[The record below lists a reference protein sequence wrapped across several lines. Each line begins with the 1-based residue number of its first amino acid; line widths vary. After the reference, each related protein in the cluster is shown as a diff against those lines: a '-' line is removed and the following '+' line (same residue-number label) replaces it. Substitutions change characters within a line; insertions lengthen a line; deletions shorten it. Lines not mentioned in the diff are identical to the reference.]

1 LVILCGLP
9 QGEEH
14 VDFLRK
20 FLIPAAC
27 CREIHRLVIVILV
40 WGAMKAIDKVV
51 KLRKQTLDGNV
62 ETLLLAIL
70 EREPNYGYAVSKEL
84 NDFSH
89 GILRLEES
97 TIYVVLHRMQR
108 RALISAKWSTA
119 KNGRRRKYY
128 RLTNKGYHT
137 LETSRQQWR
146 IFSVVMESVVGC
158 V

>member
-1 LVILCGLP
+1 MVILCGLP
-9 QGEEH
+9 QGKEH
-14 VDFLRK
+14 VDSLRK

-27 CREIHRLVIVILV
+27 YREIHRLVIVILV
-40 WGAMKAIDKVV
+40 LGVMKAIDKMV

-70 EREPNYGYAVSKEL
+70 EREPNYGYAVGKEL

-89 GILRLEES
+89 GILQLGES
-97 TIYVVLHRMQR
+97 TTYVVLHRMQKK
-108 RALISAKWSTA
+108 ALISAKWNTA

-128 RLTNKGYHT
+128 CLTNKGHHT

-146 IFSVVMESVVGC
+146 VLSVVMESVVGC

>member
-1 LVILCGLP
+1 
-9 QGEEH
+9 
-14 VDFLRK
+14 
-20 FLIPAAC
+20 
-27 CREIHRLVIVILV
+27 
-40 WGAMKAIDKVV
+40 MKAIDKMV

-119 KNGRRRKYY
+119 
-128 RLTNKGYHT
+128 
-137 LETSRQQWR
+137 
-146 IFSVVMESVVGC
+146 
-158 V
+158 